1 MWWIMND
8 QGMGL
13 KVAQDITRIP
23 TGIDGLDNNLH
34 GGLPQGSITLV
45 SGTPGTGKTIVCFQY
60 LYSGLQNG
68 EKCMFLA
75 SDERVENLLRQ
86 AKELGFDFQPYIDQ
100 GQLTFTFLELE
111 HGNVHKDI
119 EQQIRTGNYQR
130 VVLDSLTPVSEM
142 PVWVVNKGNEII
154 PSQESFTNAAY
165 PLGSVEATRIHVRRL
180 MSILSNNL
188 TTTLVTSEIPEG
200 ARSLSRD
207 SVSEFLA
214 DGILLLDLDTT
225 MDRRKLTIRKM
236 RGTRHS
242 LKPHDIQIN
251 FGGIQFL

>member
-1 MWWIMND
+1 MD
-8 QGMGL
+8 DHGMGL
-13 KVAQDITRIP
+13 KVAQDIERIQ
-23 TGIDGLDNNLH
+23 TGINGLDTNLH

-60 LYSGLQNG
+60 LHTGLQQG

-86 AKELGFDFQPYIDQ
+86 AKELGFDFQPYINQ
-100 GQLTFTFLELE
+100 GQLTFKFLNLE
-111 HGNVHKDI
+111 HGDI
-119 EQQIRTGNYQR
+119 HREIEEQIRTGNYQR
-130 VVLDSLTPVSEM
+130 LVLDSLTPVSEV
-142 PVWVVNKGNEII
+142 PIWVVNKGNEII
-154 PSQESFTNAAY
+154 PAKESFTNTAY
-165 PLGSVEATRIHVRRL
+165 PLGSVESTRVHVRRL
-180 MSILSNNL
+180 MSILSNNI

-200 ARSLSRD
+200 TRSLSRD

-214 DGILLLDLDTT
+214 DGILLLDIDTT

-236 RGTRHS
+236 RETRHT
-242 LKPHDIQIN
+242 LKPHDIQIS

>member
-1 MWWIMND
+1 MD
-8 QGMGL
+8 DHGMGL
-13 KVAQDITRIP
+13 KVAQDIERIQ
-23 TGIDGLDNNLH
+23 TGIDGLDTNLH

-60 LYSGLQNG
+60 LYTGLQQG

-86 AKELGFDFQPYIDQ
+86 AKELGFNFQPYIDQ
-100 GQLTFTFLELE
+100 GQLIFKFLNLE
-111 HGNVHKDI
+111 HGDI
-119 EQQIRTGNYQR
+119 HREIEEQIRTGDYQR
-130 VVLDSLTPVSEM
+130 VVLDSLTPVSEV

-154 PSQESFTNAAY
+154 PAQESFSNTAY
-165 PLGSVEATRIHVRRL
+165 PLGSVEATRVHVRRL
-180 MSILSNNL
+180 MSILSNNI

-242 LKPHDIQIN
+242 LKPHDIQIS